1 MDAVFARKRATLM
14 LALQMDHRGRDRQ
27 QIVGK
32 APPLA
37 YSQRMTTQK
46 PDWSAAQYL
55 KFEDE
60 RTRPSRDLLA
70 QVPHAA
76 PPRVVDIGCGPGNST
91 ELLAERWPEAE
102 VSGFDTSPDMIDKA
116 RKRLPGLEFSLA
128 DAATWT
134 PTEPVDVIFA
144 NAVFQWLP
152 EHPAILQRLMGQLA
166 PGGVLA
172 VQMPDNLAEPSHRLM
187 REAASELAFSAK
199 LAGAGRAP
207 LPPVSFYYDLLRPHA
222 SRVDIWHTNYNHP
235 LADAAAIVEWV
246 KSTGLKPFLDP
257 LDPDERVAFLAL
269 YQAEIAKA
277 YPPAGDGK
285 VLLRFPRLFILA
297 QK

>member
-1 MDAVFARKRATLM
+1 MTL
-14 LALQMDHRGRDRQ
+14 
-27 QIVGK
+27 
-32 APPLA
+32 
-37 YSQRMTTQK
+37 QK

-70 QVPHAA
+70 QIAHQA
-76 PPRVVDIGCGPGNST
+76 PRRVVDIGCGPGNST

-116 RKRLPGLEFSLA
+116 RKRLPGLTFTLA
-128 DAATWT
+128 DAATWS
-134 PTEPVDVIFA
+134 PDEPVDVIFA

-172 VQMPDNLAEPSHRLM
+172 VQMPDNIAEPSHRLM
-187 REAASELAFSAK
+187 RETAADVPFAAK
-199 LAGAGRAP
+199 LVDAVRQP

-222 SRVDIWHTNYNHP
+222 GRIDIWHTHYNHP
-235 LADAAAIVEWV
+235 LADAGAIVEWV

-257 LDPDERVAFLAL
+257 LAADEQDAFLAL
-269 YQAEIAKA
+269 YQSKIAKA
-277 YPPAGDGK
+277 YPPMTDGK
-285 VLLRFPRLFILA
+285 VLLRFPRLFVVA
-297 QK
+297 VKGH